1 MTAEAAQAPLHGHQ
15 RWAGNCCYLQLC
27 KNKNDA
33 DTLQDSANVSH
44 LASFFARAPHAQV
57 CRACPIQKK
66 SLAAKAQKQA
76 EAMMTEDPTV
86 SLKVDVLDGVLLC
99 FVALGPWVENVKKA
113 WGNHPQKKV
122 MAWKI
127 RFSDWDA
134 PPLDQNPV
142 G

>member
-1 MTAEAAQAPLHGHQ
+1 
-15 RWAGNCCYLQLC
+15 
-27 KNKNDA
+27 
-33 DTLQDSANVSH
+33 
-44 LASFFARAPHAQV
+44 
-57 CRACPIQKK
+57 
-66 SLAAKAQKQA
+66 
-76 EAMMTEDPTV
+76 MMTEDPTV